1 MTTCNIQVQ
10 LLLDAQDQGM
20 MSHGCARSP
29 GQTLT
34 VKVASDLFEA
44 CCLCAELASVASAF
58 LPGEAEGLGEAAPGL
73 SGSEL
78 SSEEPVLR

>member
-1 MTTCNIQVQ
+1 M
-10 LLLDAQDQGM
+10 AMQGL
-20 MSHGCARSP
+20 
-29 GQTLT
+29 Q

-44 CCLCAELASVASAF
+44 CCPCAELAIVASAF
-58 LPGEAEGLGEAAPGL
+58 LLGEAEGLGAAVPGL